1 MNSASAFSPVTFNDH
16 AGKLWI
22 VTILA
27 LIYSTLAVMARA
39 YIKYKML
46 GLDDL
51 FLALATILHLAQS
64 IAIFVGLN
72 NGLGKF
78 NSITPP
84 EQWATSSKCTLAA
97 VILTLLALS
106 FAKCSVLA
114 LILRIIGTKNGKTK
128 IICITLMAISAA
140 WGVASSLAFLIN
152 CRSDTLLTLDNI
164 KQCPN
169 QEIRWAVIT
178 AVDVSI
184 EILTW
189 MLIVQ
194 LSWTVNMSFVRK
206 CQVAMVFSF
215 RLLLVALSVCHLV
228 YFYRYPT
235 SAQPQF
241 AIASSLLFQQVM
253 IVWSLI
259 SATVP
264 NMKNFLKSFSIGMGF
279 PLPPDLSWYESN
291 QSYQLQSLERQPRGT
306 SSTAAA
312 AAGTVPSAGAYD
324 PGDSGLRNRPYNWRL
339 GQGLNEATAKGRS
352 SNNSREELLEL
363 AED

>member
-1 MNSASAFSPVTFNDH
+1 M
-16 AGKLWI
+16 
-22 VTILA
+22 
-27 LIYSTLAVMARA
+27 
-39 YIKYKML
+39 
-46 GLDDL
+46 
-51 FLALATILHLAQS
+51 
-64 IAIFVGLN
+64 
-72 NGLGKF
+72 
-78 NSITPP
+78 
-84 EQWATSSKCTLAA
+84 
-97 VILTLLALS
+97 
-106 FAKCSVLA
+106 
-114 LILRIIGTKNGKTK
+114 
-128 IICITLMAISAA
+128 
-140 WGVASSLAFLIN
+140 
-152 CRSDTLLTLDNI
+152 
-164 KQCPN
+164 
-169 QEIRWAVIT
+169 IT
-178 AVDVSI
+178 ALDVST

-215 RLLLVALSVCHLV
+215 RLLLVALSVCHLIYV
-228 YFYRYPT
+228 DKYPT

-291 QSYQLQSLERQPRGT
+291 QSYQLRSLESRQPRGA

-312 AAGTVPSAGAYD
+312 GAGTITSAGAYD
-324 PGDSGLRNRPYNWRL
+324 PSDSGLRSRPYNWRL
-339 GQGLNEATAKGRS
+339 SQGLDETTAKGRS

-363 AED
+363 EED